1 MSEMPGL
8 ALEDSGA
15 SGGGLTGGGGR
26 TRSAVGG
33 ALVLSDLVFLVRVG
47 SSPLGTLAACS
58 VPQHVVQGG
67 TQRLECG
74 HSRGPVVLRMCLLL
88 VHELAHSL
96 GMHRQ
101 EGRKAL
107 QDLEAGLGGLR
118 GLLLLRGGGAEE
130 EDDDEGAAA
139 EVDAMLSKDSCA

>member
-1 MSEMPGL
+1 
-8 ALEDSGA
+8 
-15 SGGGLTGGGGR
+15 
-26 TRSAVGG
+26 
-33 ALVLSDLVFLVRVG
+33 
-47 SSPLGTLAACS
+47 
-58 VPQHVVQGG
+58 
-67 TQRLECG
+67 
-74 HSRGPVVLRMCLLL
+74 
-88 VHELAHSL
+88 
-96 GMHRQ
+96 MHRQ